1 MIIVFSTYPDRKS
14 ADAAASMLV
23 EKRLAACV
31 SIMRIEQ
38 SVYRWNKKVEKC
50 PEWLLMI
57 KTAKR
62 AYPSLERY
70 IKRTHPHRVPEIIY
84 VDVEKGL
91 PSYLRWL
98 ESSVSKA
105 LRVPLD
111 RPAMRRTSRSPKE
124 LTKARK
130 PKTSSR

>member
-1 MIIVFSTYPDRKS
+1 MIIVYSTYPDRKS
-14 ADAAASMLV
+14 ADKAASMLV

-31 SIMRIEQ
+31 SIIKIEQ
-38 SVYRWNKKVEKC
+38 SVYRWQNKVEKC

-70 IKRTHPHRVPEIIY
+70 IKRTHPHKVPEIAY

-91 PSYLRWL
+91 PGYLRWL

-111 RPAMRRTSRSPKE
+111 RPATRRASRPSRE
-124 LTKARK
+124 STKAKK

>member
-1 MIIVFSTYPDRKS
+1 MIIVYSTYPDRKS
-14 ADAAASMLV
+14 ADKAASMLV

-31 SIMRIEQ
+31 SIIRIEQ
-38 SVYRWNKKVEKC
+38 SVYRWNRKVEKC
-50 PEWLLMI
+50 PEWLLVI

-70 IKRTHPHRVPEIIY
+70 IKRTHPHKVPEIVY
-84 VDVEKGL
+84 VKTEKAL
-91 PSYLRWL
+91 PAYLRWL

-111 RPAMRRTSRSPKE
+111 RPAMRRASKSPKE

-130 PKTSSR
+130 PRTSSR